1 MEEYM
6 NPFKISLLAV
16 VIAGAGLLSGV
27 AVSAPAGTVYGQA
40 YQPGMGVGKQQA
52 QIIYFRAADVAGES
66 AAHVYVDGEFQN
78 ALLTNSFTRFCV
90 SPGEHSLGA
99 YQNDA
104 PNYKGKTLAPKM
116 ALSGGKTYFMQVG
129 SAADGRPV
137 EVSEAQAESVLKG
150 LHQQVHLLSRASAVQ
165 SCQLQPE
172 YKEYVLSGDVLFKF
186 GKSMRHDM
194 TPQGR
199 QAVGKLIG
207 QLHEEH
213 VNLDSI
219 EVIGHTDPIGRESS
233 NYALGARRA
242 STVREMLID
251 GGLPAANIQATSAGS
266 SQPLVASCSG
276 SRQAQA
282 ACYAPDRR
290 VVVRVKTQH

>member
-1 MEEYM
+1 M
-6 NPFKISLLAV
+6 NPFKTSLLAV
-16 VIAGAGLLSGV
+16 IVAGTGLMSGA
-27 AVSAPAGTVYGQA
+27 AVSAQVETAYGQA
-40 YQPGMGVGKQQA
+40 YQAGMGVGKQQA
-52 QIIYFRAADVAGES
+52 QIIYYRAADVAGES

-78 ALLTNSFTRFCV
+78 ALLANSFTRFCV
-90 SPGEHSLGA
+90 APGEHSLGA

-104 PNYKGKTLAPKM
+104 PNYQGKLIAPKM
-116 ALSGGKTYFMQVG
+116 TLSGGKTYFMKVGG
-129 SAADGRPV
+129 SANGRPV

-194 TPQGR
+194 SPQGR
-199 QAVGKLIG
+199 QAVASLIA
-207 QLHEEH
+207 QLHEDR

-219 EVIGHTDPIGRESS
+219 AVIGHTDPIGKESS